1 VVPSAK
7 HRSPRFLFADPG
19 PCFAMDHRSLRFLC
33 VLVWVSVTAAQEPN
47 VTRCTSGAANIT
59 TGIAFHVQVC
69 NLFGGTCYINHP
81 NIQDCATESLE
92 ILAGEC
98 KLYPIRE
105 YVDNWVRSGASA
117 VEELST
123 ERDLGC
129 SVFIQ
134 NGNGRLSG
142 ACAAV
147 QCSLG
152 GSAWAG
158 PGMTGSSPPTRET
171 GVTNTA
177 TASWTNFTLVEI
189 SDDAEQLKNVF
200 LYRTGD
206 YVASTRRT
214 YQWNTNPTLSIGKLP
229 TSNGNN
235 YGPVACPAGDTL
247 LSAATISA
255 SDMKM
260 CGATGKWTY
269 FNAINLL
276 NDANLYATYTGNTA
290 GTSVNI
296 AQVPFLDGRSG
307 FQSGTNMANARSVM
321 LHSGDAASSA
331 VLLTSGTITPQVD
344 FTGEVA
350 GTWRS
355 YGVVFYCDDY
365 TRTDLTTCAEANR
378 KMLYVADPNPEEQ
391 FGTTAS
397 MSGTGQDTPDGTT
410 SGGLRALAGALSF
423 GLYARFIL

>member
-1 VVPSAK
+1 M
-7 HRSPRFLFADPG
+7 FDF
-19 PCFAMDHRSLRFLC
+19 F
-33 VLVWVSVTAAQEPN
+33 
-47 VTRCTSGAANIT
+47 CTSIRRELAT
-59 TGIAFHVQVC
+59 WQV
-69 NLFGGTCYINHP
+69 
-81 NIQDCATESLE
+81 S
-92 ILAGEC
+92 
-98 KLYPIRE
+98 
-105 YVDNWVRSGASA
+105 
-117 VEELST
+117 
-123 ERDLGC
+123 
-129 SVFIQ
+129 
-134 NGNGRLSG
+134 
-142 ACAAV
+142 
-147 QCSLG
+147 
-152 GSAWAG
+152 
-158 PGMTGSSPPTRET
+158 MT
-171 GVTNTA
+171 VTLN
-177 TASWTNFTLVEI
+177 
-189 SDDAEQLKNVF
+189 
-200 LYRTGD
+200 R
-206 YVASTRRT
+206 
-214 YQWNTNPTLSIGKLP
+214 
-229 TSNGNN
+229 
-235 YGPVACPAGDTL
+235 GPVACPAHDTL
-247 LSAATISA
+247 LIAATISA

-290 GTSVNI
+290 TTSVNI

>member
-1 VVPSAK
+1 
-7 HRSPRFLFADPG
+7 
-19 PCFAMDHRSLRFLC
+19 
-33 VLVWVSVTAAQEPN
+33 
-47 VTRCTSGAANIT
+47 
-59 TGIAFHVQVC
+59 
-69 NLFGGTCYINHP
+69 
-81 NIQDCATESLE
+81 
-92 ILAGEC
+92 
-98 KLYPIRE
+98 
-105 YVDNWVRSGASA
+105 
-117 VEELST
+117 
-123 ERDLGC
+123 
-129 SVFIQ
+129 
-134 NGNGRLSG
+134 
-142 ACAAV
+142 
-147 QCSLG
+147 
-152 GSAWAG
+152 
-158 PGMTGSSPPTRET
+158 MTGSSPPTRET
-171 GVTNTA
+171 GVTNTG

-206 YVASTRRT
+206 YVATTRRT

-235 YGPVACPAGDTL
+235 YGPVACPAYDTL
-247 LSAATISA
+247 LSTATISA

-269 FNAINLL
+269 FNAVNLL
-276 NDANLYATYTGNTA
+276 NDASLYATYTGNTA

-296 AQVPFLDGRSG
+296 GQVPFLDGRSG

-378 KMLYVADPNPEEQ
+378 KMMYVADPNPEEQ

-397 MSGTGQDTPDGTT
+397 MSGTGQDTLPDGST
-410 SGGLRALAGALSF
+410 SGDLRALAGAVSF
-423 GLYARFIL
+423 GLFARFIF

>member
-1 VVPSAK
+1 
-7 HRSPRFLFADPG
+7 
-19 PCFAMDHRSLRFLC
+19 
-33 VLVWVSVTAAQEPN
+33 
-47 VTRCTSGAANIT
+47 
-59 TGIAFHVQVC
+59 
-69 NLFGGTCYINHP
+69 
-81 NIQDCATESLE
+81 
-92 ILAGEC
+92 
-98 KLYPIRE
+98 
-105 YVDNWVRSGASA
+105 
-117 VEELST
+117 
-123 ERDLGC
+123 
-129 SVFIQ
+129 
-134 NGNGRLSG
+134 
-142 ACAAV
+142 
-147 QCSLG
+147 
-152 GSAWAG
+152 
-158 PGMTGSSPPTRET
+158 
-171 GVTNTA
+171 
-177 TASWTNFTLVEI
+177 
-189 SDDAEQLKNVF
+189 
-200 LYRTGD
+200 
-206 YVASTRRT
+206 
-214 YQWNTNPTLSIGKLP
+214 
-229 TSNGNN
+229 
-235 YGPVACPAGDTL
+235 
-247 LSAATISA
+247 
-255 SDMKM
+255 MKM

-365 TRTDLTTCAEANR
+365 TRTDLTTCAKANR

>member
-1 VVPSAK
+1 
-7 HRSPRFLFADPG
+7 
-19 PCFAMDHRSLRFLC
+19 MEHRSLRLLC
-33 VLVWVSVTAAQEPN
+33 ALVWVSMTAAQEPN

-81 NIQDCATESLE
+81 DIQDCATESLE

-98 KLYPIRE
+98 KLLPGCRYPIRE

-134 NGNGRLSG
+134 NGNARLS
-142 ACAAV
+142 
-147 QCSLG
+147 
-152 GSAWAG
+152 
-158 PGMTGSSPPTRET
+158 
-171 GVTNTA
+171 GVTNTG

-206 YVASTRRT
+206 YVATTRRT

-235 YGPVACPAGDTL
+235 YGPVACPAYDTL
-247 LSAATISA
+247 LSTATISA

-269 FNAINLL
+269 FNAVNLL
-276 NDANLYATYTGNTA
+276 NDASLYATYTGNTA

-296 AQVPFLDGRSG
+296 GQVPFLDGRSG

-321 LHSGDAASSA
+321 LHSADAASSA

-378 KMLYVADPNPEEQ
+378 KMMYVADPNPEEQ

-397 MSGTGQDTPDGTT
+397 MSGTGQDTLPDGST
-410 SGGLRALAGALSF
+410 SGDLRALAGAVSF
-423 GLYARFIL
+423 GLFARFIF

>member
-1 VVPSAK
+1 
-7 HRSPRFLFADPG
+7 
-19 PCFAMDHRSLRFLC
+19 
-33 VLVWVSVTAAQEPN
+33 VTAAQEPN

-92 ILAGEC
+92 ISAGEC

-134 NGNGRLSG
+134 NGNARLSG

-206 YVASTRRT
+206 YVATTRRT

-397 MSGTGQDTPDGTT
+397 MSGSGQDTLPDGST